1 MFLKRGEIE
10 MDERSVDLLTLSES
24 QKTKFLEHARAYLK
38 QRVEEERNYSSMSLS
53 SLEKDD
59 AGLKFN
65 VALVSLKDT
74 VDRLKN
80 LKAEEKSLLLEIA
93 ELQKKVDEK
102 ATALESEVASL
113 REEAES
119 LRSLMGQE

>member
-1 MFLKRGEIE
+1 
-10 MDERSVDLLTLSES
+10 MDERPVNLLELSDS
-24 QKTKFLEHARAYLK
+24 QKTKFLEHTRAYLK
-38 QRVEEERNYSSMSLS
+38 QRVEEERNYRSMSLS

-65 VALVSLKDT
+65 VALISLKDT

-80 LKAEEKSLLLEIA
+80 LKAEEKNLLLEIA

-113 REEAES
+113 REEAQS